1 MYDLVDV
8 VCCNTGFAGASG
20 FIEDFS
26 RQATNLAHSCDA
38 FFIENID
45 FVSSYVWVVGYAGLD
60 HSGCGIDFG
69 TTRFSDSGYT
79 GLVGPV
85 KGYVG

>member
-1 MYDLVDV
+1 MPV
-8 VCCNTGFAGASG
+8 F
-20 FIEDFS
+20 
-26 RQATNLAHSCDA
+26 
-38 FFIENID
+38 
-45 FVSSYVWVVGYAGLD
+45 D
-60 HSGCGIDFG
+60 HSGYGIDFG